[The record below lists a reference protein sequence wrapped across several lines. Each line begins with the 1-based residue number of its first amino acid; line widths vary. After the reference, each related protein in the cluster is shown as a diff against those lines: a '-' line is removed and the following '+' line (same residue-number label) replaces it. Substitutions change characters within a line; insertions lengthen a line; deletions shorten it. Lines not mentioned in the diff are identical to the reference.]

1 MNARKAALVLA
12 VSLLLPDLAVA
23 ATPAGRRI
31 ALVVGAN
38 RGADRVPLRW
48 AVADAERFAGL
59 LTEMGGVAPADCIVL
74 REPTRRALLDG
85 LAVVRGRAS
94 EPRAGGGRTEVV
106 VYYSGHADE
115 KGLLLGNETFSY
127 QELKDAMH
135 GITADVGI
143 GILDAC
149 ASGVIT
155 RLKGGRL
162 QPGFLTDES
171 MQMKGY
177 AFLTS
182 SSENESAQESE
193 RIKGSYFTHALLTG
207 LRGAADA
214 TGDGRVTLN
223 EAYQYAFN
231 ETLSQTA
238 STQGGAQHASYDI
251 RMAGTGDVVITDVR
265 QNSCTI
271 VLGPEFDGRFY
282 VRNAKRM
289 LVAELYKP
297 AGRTV
302 ELGLEPGS
310 YDIHYEQEPQL
321 LDTTVN
327 LVDGDRKT
335 VERAAFRLVKRQATQ
350 VRGGDEQR
358 VEQPKGLF
366 MDGRT
371 RVELFGG
378 FTDSFVSV
386 ETGTTRVEM
395 GGGQGGM
402 AFQYWIHE
410 DVALEFQGL
419 ATDLDVTTVEDQPFE
434 STETRGSFGLLFGA
448 RYYFPKASFGGTF
461 RPYAAA
467 AIGPFS
473 EYYAYS
479 GDMRTEVRHSNTRIG
494 GQIAGGVDFQI
505 SRLFSLGVKLGVTLR
520 DGYDPSFGSTFGF
533 GFAWGK
539 GRQKP

>member
-1 MNARKAALVLA
+1 MNARSAALVLA
-12 VSLLLPDLAVA
+12 ASLLLPGLAAA
-23 ATPAGRRI
+23 ATGVPARRI

-48 AVADAERFAGL
+48 AVADAERFASL
-59 LTEMGGVAPADCIVL
+59 MTEMGGVAPGDCIVL

-94 EPRAGGGRTEVV
+94 EPRAGGRAEVV

-115 KGLLLGNETFSY
+115 KGLLLGRETLSY
-127 QELKDAMH
+127 RELKDAMH

-162 QPGFLTDES
+162 QPGFLTDEA

-182 SSENESAQESE
+182 SSEDEAAQESE
-193 RIKGSYFTHALLTG
+193 RIRGSYFTHALVTG
-207 LRGAADA
+207 LRGAADS

-238 STQGGAQHASYDI
+238 ATQGGAQHPSYDI

-265 QNSCTI
+265 ENSCSI

-282 VRNAKRM
+282 VRNAKRV

-321 LDTTVN
+321 LDTSIS
-327 LVDGDRKT
+327 LVDGERKT
-335 VERAAFRLVKRQATQ
+335 VERAAFRPVKRQATQ
-350 VRGGDEQR
+350 KRGGEEEEQ
-358 VEQPKGLF
+358 EGSKGLL

-371 RVELFGG
+371 RVEFFGG
-378 FTDSFVSV
+378 FTDGYVV
-386 ETGTTRVEM
+386 AETDFGAHRGRRRTGWHGLRSLDPRGCGPRLPVPGDGHGREHGRLRCVRLLGRPRLAGPAVRRTLLLAEGDLRRQLPALPGRRDRPVHGVPRVRGS
-395 GGGQGGM
+395 GGRRGAPREHALRRPARGRCRLPAQPAVLAGRQARSDLPQRSRHVLRRDLRLRLRLGQGRR
-402 AFQYWIHE
+402 
-410 DVALEFQGL
+410 
-419 ATDLDVTTVEDQPFE
+419 
-434 STETRGSFGLLFGA
+434 S
-448 RYYFPKASFGGTF
+448 
-461 RPYAAA
+461 
-467 AIGPFS
+467 
-473 EYYAYS
+473 
-479 GDMRTEVRHSNTRIG
+479 
-494 GQIAGGVDFQI
+494 
-505 SRLFSLGVKLGVTLR
+505 
-520 DGYDPSFGSTFGF
+520 
-533 GFAWGK
+533 
-539 GRQKP
+539 